1 MGNTMKS
8 FSKFVITAVA
18 LGCFSISG
26 RAQESQQPMTL
37 QDAVNGYESVT
48 NGHAGVPEDWS
59 THRLIFSQPVP
70 GTATYDKVMQDP
82 RYWMQQIKRSTGAKT
97 GLDRGND
104 YEDPRGKKKS
114 GIKKDWTYNVLAGGQ
129 VQPNMYPAKFPVY
142 TTTASCSDFVV
153 FPTGV
158 AGTGTTANIIGNYNL
173 YTTGCSGTAPLVSWA
188 YSTTGR
194 LVTGTL
200 SSGNS
205 PGVTLT
211 AGTFTQADVGAP
223 ISGTGISGGNTI
235 ASVLSSTTATLTTAP
250 TTESTAETLTI
261 TGGTV
266 TTSPIISN
274 DLTGSQV
281 AFIQSNGTTAS
292 LILLK
297 WLKQPTTPPTGVTG
311 TTTSGS
317 TSVTITAGTVTTSD
331 VGMQISGTGIPT
343 NDTIAAVSGPT
354 VTLAAAAT
362 ASHTAES
369 LTITAEALTTP
380 GVAPIVTNANYRSCT
395 APCMTTVSLSADD
408 TFSSPYYDFLPD
420 DTLYVGDD
428 GGKLHQ
434 ITGVFN
440 GTPTLD
446 PTGFPKTLNAADKT
460 TSPVYDAASGKVFV
474 GNTGALLYA
483 VGSGNAGTTAG
494 TVYGTSSALGGTGAA
509 IMDSPIVDSSAQKV
523 YAFVSND
530 GSGDN
535 GVYQFATSFTS
546 GTGSEE
552 QVGSGATQIWLY
564 DGAFDNVY
572 YSSTGGTAG
581 DLWVIGNTG
590 VGGSG
595 GGATLYRIP
604 IGAGSA
610 MSTPVAASSALTNF
624 TYHSGTYTGVRGWPS
639 PITEFCNQTNVNTP
653 CSASGGSTTGGTD
666 YLFFST
672 AQLNAT
678 TGSCSGGTG
687 TDGNGC
693 VFAYSINTPTSA
705 PTLVNELNVTIGG
718 TSSPYA
724 GCWATSGIIVDNSV
738 PTGTLQGASQLYLL
752 ELNANGAG
760 GPTNGTY
767 TSSVCTTGDSNA
779 PIALQG
785 SQAAP

>member
-1 MGNTMKS
+1 
-8 FSKFVITAVA
+8 
-18 LGCFSISG
+18 
-26 RAQESQQPMTL
+26 
-37 QDAVNGYESVT
+37 
-48 NGHAGVPEDWS
+48 
-59 THRLIFSQPVP
+59 
-70 GTATYDKVMQDP
+70 
-82 RYWMQQIKRSTGAKT
+82 
-97 GLDRGND
+97 
-104 YEDPRGKKKS
+104 KKKS

-354 VTLAAAAT
+354 VPLAAAAT

-530 GSGDN
+530 G
-535 GVYQFATSFTS
+535 
-546 GTGSEE
+546 
-552 QVGSGATQIWLY
+552 
-564 DGAFDNVY
+564 
-572 YSSTGGTAG
+572 
-581 DLWVIGNTG
+581 
-590 VGGSG
+590 
-595 GGATLYRIP
+595 
-604 IGAGSA
+604 
-610 MSTPVAASSALTNF
+610 
-624 TYHSGTYTGVRGWPS
+624 
-639 PITEFCNQTNVNTP
+639 
-653 CSASGGSTTGGTD
+653 
-666 YLFFST
+666 
-672 AQLNAT
+672 
-678 TGSCSGGTG
+678 
-687 TDGNGC
+687 
-693 VFAYSINTPTSA
+693 
-705 PTLVNELNVTIGG
+705 
-718 TSSPYA
+718 
-724 GCWATSGIIVDNSV
+724 
-738 PTGTLQGASQLYLL
+738 
-752 ELNANGAG
+752 
-760 GPTNGTY
+760 
-767 TSSVCTTGDSNA
+767 
-779 PIALQG
+779 
-785 SQAAP
+785 

>member
-1 MGNTMKS
+1 MDSTRSSDHPMGTRPKMGNTMKS

-297 WLKQPTTPPTGVTG
+297 WLKQPTTPPTGVT
-311 TTTSGS
+311 
-317 TSVTITAGTVTTSD
+317 
-331 VGMQISGTGIPT
+331 
-343 NDTIAAVSGPT
+343 
-354 VTLAAAAT
+354 
-362 ASHTAES
+362 
-369 LTITAEALTTP
+369 
-380 GVAPIVTNANYRSCT
+380 
-395 APCMTTVSLSADD
+395 
-408 TFSSPYYDFLPD
+408 
-420 DTLYVGDD
+420 
-428 GGKLHQ
+428 
-434 ITGVFN
+434 
-440 GTPTLD
+440 
-446 PTGFPKTLNAADKT
+446 
-460 TSPVYDAASGKVFV
+460 
-474 GNTGALLYA
+474 
-483 VGSGNAGTTAG
+483 
-494 TVYGTSSALGGTGAA
+494 
-509 IMDSPIVDSSAQKV
+509 
-523 YAFVSND
+523 
-530 GSGDN
+530 
-535 GVYQFATSFTS
+535 
-546 GTGSEE
+546 
-552 QVGSGATQIWLY
+552 
-564 DGAFDNVY
+564 
-572 YSSTGGTAG
+572 
-581 DLWVIGNTG
+581 
-590 VGGSG
+590 
-595 GGATLYRIP
+595 
-604 IGAGSA
+604 
-610 MSTPVAASSALTNF
+610 
-624 TYHSGTYTGVRGWPS
+624 
-639 PITEFCNQTNVNTP
+639 
-653 CSASGGSTTGGTD
+653 
-666 YLFFST
+666 
-672 AQLNAT
+672 
-678 TGSCSGGTG
+678 
-687 TDGNGC
+687 
-693 VFAYSINTPTSA
+693 
-705 PTLVNELNVTIGG
+705 
-718 TSSPYA
+718 
-724 GCWATSGIIVDNSV
+724 
-738 PTGTLQGASQLYLL
+738 
-752 ELNANGAG
+752 
-760 GPTNGTY
+760 
-767 TSSVCTTGDSNA
+767 
-779 PIALQG
+779 
-785 SQAAP
+785 